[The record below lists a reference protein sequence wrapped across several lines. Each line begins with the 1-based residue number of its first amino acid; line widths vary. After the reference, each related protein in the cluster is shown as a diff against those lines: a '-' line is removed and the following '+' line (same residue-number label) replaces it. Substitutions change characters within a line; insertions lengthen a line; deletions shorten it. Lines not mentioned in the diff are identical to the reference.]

1 MVELLPLLFYTLSA
15 LVISLLCL
23 PIVLSLHFQREE
35 LPTTWH
41 LFLQL
46 AFFRGAVGFGFRFDT
61 RNRFLLPIFLG
72 QAMPFPILTL
82 KGKTQKAKIEREK
95 TQQPTYSNTKTA
107 KERRQSN
114 FLGMLRLLFK
124 PGLQLVKSLPQTVGL
139 KKLQIR
145 GRIGFDDPA
154 RTGAVNGYLQVF
166 KLLKNSMIKINVI
179 PDFTRSGAFGQL
191 DIVAHFHFGLLLVL
205 LGRFGLQVTYRF
217 FAVRILR
224 RQPSL
229 I

>member
-1 MVELLPLLFYTLSA
+1 MVELLPLLFYILSA
-15 LVISLLCL
+15 LVLSLLCL
-23 PIVLSLHFQREE
+23 PIVLSLHFQREG
-35 LPTTWH
+35 LPTTWQ
-41 LFLQL
+41 LFVQL
-46 AFFRGAVGFGFRFDT
+46 AFFRGAVGLGFRFDT

-72 QAMPFPILTL
+72 KAMPFPILTL
-82 KGKTQKAKIEREK
+82 KGKPPKAKIEREK
-95 TQQPTYSNTKTA
+95 TQHPTSSKTKTA
-107 KERRQSN
+107 KERRPSN
-114 FLGMLRLLFK
+114 FLHMVRLLLK
-124 PGLQLVKSLPQTVGL
+124 PGLQLAKSLPKTVGL
-139 KKLQIR
+139 KRLQIR

-166 KLLKNSMIKINVI
+166 KLLKNSMINVNVI
-179 PDFTRSGAFGQL
+179 PDFTRSGAFGRL
-191 DIVAHFHFGLLLVL
+191 DIVAHFHLGLLLVL

>member
-1 MVELLPLLFYTLSA
+1 MVELLPLLFYILSA
-15 LVISLLCL
+15 LVLSLLCL
-23 PIVLSLHFQREE
+23 PIVLSLHFQREG
-35 LPTTWH
+35 LPTTWQ
-41 LFLQL
+41 LFVQL
-46 AFFRGAVGFGFRFDT
+46 AFFRGAVGLGFRFDT

-72 QAMPFPILTL
+72 KAMPFPILTL
-82 KGKTQKAKIEREK
+82 KGKPPKAKEEREK
-95 TQQPTYSNTKTA
+95 TQKPTSSKTKTA

-114 FLGMLRLLFK
+114 FLCMLRLLLK

-139 KKLQIR
+139 KKLQIK

-179 PDFTRSGAFGQL
+179 PDFTRSGAFGRL

-217 FAVRILR
+217 FAVRFLR

>member
-15 LVISLLCL
+15 LVLSLLCL
-23 PIVLSLHFQREE
+23 PIVLSLHFQREG
-35 LPTTWH
+35 LPTTWQ
-41 LFLQL
+41 LFVQL
-46 AFFRGAVGFGFRFDT
+46 AFFRGAVGLGFRFDT

-72 QAMPFPILTL
+72 KAMPFPILTL
-82 KGKTQKAKIEREK
+82 KGKPPKAKIEREK
-95 TQQPTYSNTKTA
+95 TQQPTSSKTKTA

-154 RTGAVNGYLQVF
+154 RTGAVNGYLQIF